1 MTLYAIH
8 YTYDERADER
18 AALRPQH
25 LAHFRALAESGRVPA
40 IGRYGDTLEPGALIV
55 VDVDSLD
62 EAEQIVANDPYV
74 EAGLVPARAIREWPA
89 FGAWPGR
96 DFPA

>member
-1 MTLYAIH
+1 MSLYAIH

-18 AALRPQH
+18 AALRPEH
-25 LAHFRALAESGRVPA
+25 LAHFRALADAGKVPA
-40 IGRYGDTLEPGALIV
+40 IGRYGDDLHPGALII

-62 EAEQIVANDPYV
+62 EATAIVTEDPYV
-74 EAGLVPARAIREWPA
+74 RAGLVPEHGIREWPA

>member
-1 MTLYAIH
+1 MSLYAVH

-18 AALRPQH
+18 AARRPEH
-25 LAHFRALAESGRVPA
+25 LAHFRSLADAGKVPV
-40 IGRYGDTLEPGALIV
+40 IGRYGDSLEPGALIV
-55 VDVDSLD
+55 LDVDSLA
-62 EAEQIVANDPYV
+62 EAEDIVAHDPYV
-74 EAGLVPARAIREWPA
+74 LAGLVPAHAIREWPA